1 MKRIPYGISNFE
13 VLREKNYIY
22 VDKTSYIEILDIYA
36 PYQFFIRP
44 RRFGK
49 SLFLSMMESYYDI
62 NSKDKFAKLFGE
74 LYIGKNPTEERNKYV
89 VWKISFAGVDSG
101 HGEEKLRKS
110 FNQKVRLSA
119 QDFVNRYCN
128 LLKEINIPEEI
139 NSAEIIV
146 EYIKMIT
153 KTNNL
158 KVFVLIDE
166 YDNFANELI
175 TGGNQNTYHGILHG
189 EGFVKSFYKALKD
202 ATADNFER
210 IFMTGV
216 SPIMLDDLTS
226 GFNITRNYTLDRR
239 VNSMLGFTEE
249 ELLNIMKELGI
260 NDEKNKNTLFK
271 DMRDYYN
278 GYRFNEKSETVFN
291 PDMTMYFL
299 DEYLAYN
306 EYPKEMIDNNV
317 RTDYGR
323 INRIAMNFK
332 DETIIDDIMSKGEV
346 KTRLVEK
353 FNLSTM
359 YDNKENFKSLLF
371 YLGMLTIKSVEASY
385 ITLGIPNYV
394 IKNIYWEEFYEI
406 INKNVSIDNS
416 KIFYSISE
424 MRNGNIA
431 SLIVELKTIL
441 RELSNRDLMKFDE
454 KYIKMILLTL
464 FAIDDT
470 YIIQSEYENNN
481 GYADIYLRTKIQF
494 KQCTKYEW
502 LIELKYIK
510 EGEKS
515 SLEKVK
521 EQGLKQIERYKT
533 SKIVSQ
539 NVNKNR
545 IKTAL
550 IIVVGKNE
558 VYVF

>member
-1 MKRIPYGISNFE
+1 
-13 VLREKNYIY
+13 
-22 VDKTSYIEILDIYA
+22 
-36 PYQFFIRP
+36 
-44 RRFGK
+44 
-49 SLFLSMMESYYDI
+49 
-62 NSKDKFAKLFGE
+62 
-74 LYIGKNPTEERNKYV
+74 
-89 VWKISFAGVDSG
+89 
-101 HGEEKLRKS
+101 
-110 FNQKVRLSA
+110 
-119 QDFVNRYCN
+119 
-128 LLKEINIPEEI
+128 
-139 NSAEIIV
+139 
-146 EYIKMIT
+146 MIT

-470 YIIQSEYENNN
+470 YIIQSEYEIIM
-481 GYADIYLRTKIQF
+481 DMQIYI
-494 KQCTKYEW
+494 
-502 LIELKYIK
+502 
-510 EGEKS
+510 
-515 SLEKVK
+515 
-521 EQGLKQIERYKT
+521 
-533 SKIVSQ
+533 
-539 NVNKNR
+539 
-545 IKTAL
+545 
-550 IIVVGKNE
+550 
-558 VYVF
+558 